1 MKRPFK
7 GLRTTEPDPS
17 YDAVIIGAGIGGLFC
32 ANLLAREGLRVLL
45 VEQHYMAGGYCSTFR
60 RKGYTFDASTHFYP
74 LLGNPDTLTGKL
86 LVELGMKT
94 RWVKMDPVDTF
105 HFPDGTRFAV
115 PAELDAYMSKVKGE
129 FPHEAEAL
137 DRFFEEVREAYLSG
151 LLYYF
156 RGRHTARFE
165 KYRRMT
171 MRDVL
176 DRCFR
181 DRKLRLLLTA
191 DCPHWGS
198 PPNRTSFVFD
208 SMLRLSYFL
217 GNYYPVH
224 GSQFFA
230 DELGQRFEEQGGHI
244 LMSTRVDKI
253 VVRDGKACGV
263 ELETTRGPLRGRRTV
278 AAGTVISNAD
288 LLLTLEE
295 MLGTEHVEPAY
306 LDSVRAMRPSFPC
319 FLVHIGLRDVPAKAI
334 DEIQGYYWNHW
345 DPDLVGRGGLRCK
358 VFAPTLYE
366 PRMAPP
372 GGQIIIL
379 QKVLEMDYAG
389 VEDWPAHKQE
399 IEDYVLGHLDDVL
412 PGASK
417 KVEVHSS
424 ASARTAWRFTL
435 NHAGAMLGWEMSPD
449 QLGEDRPDNV
459 GPVGNLFFVGHWTR
473 PGGGITPVIV
483 SAQQVAQAVVQNT
496 RSLPVSADEIM
507 RLGGALQGESR
518 GGHGSSRSPQ
528 TEALHRAASA
538 LL

>member
-7 GLRTTEPDPS
+7 GLRKTGPDEA

-45 VEQHYMAGGYCSTFR
+45 IEQHYMAGGYCSTFR

-74 LLGNPDTLTGKL
+74 LLGNPETLTGKL
-86 LVELGMKT
+86 LVEMGMT
-94 RWVKMDPVDTF
+94 TQWVKMDPVDTF
-105 HFPDGTRFAV
+105 HFPDGTSFSV
-115 PAELDAYMSKVKGE
+115 PAELDSYLHKVKQD

-156 RGRHTARFE
+156 RGRRTPRFE
-165 KYRRMT
+165 KYRAMT
-171 MRDVL
+171 MREVL
-176 DRCFR
+176 DRCFV
-181 DRKLRLLLTA
+181 DRKLKLLLTA

-230 DELGQRFEEQGGHI
+230 DELGQRFEEQGGDI
-244 LMSTRVDKI
+244 LMSTRVDEI
-253 VVRDGKACGV
+253 VVRQGRACGV
-263 ELETTRGPLRGRRTV
+263 VVETTRGPLRGRRTIG
-278 AAGTVISNAD
+278 AGTVISNAD
-288 LLLTLEE
+288 LRLTVEKLL
-295 MLGTEHVEPAY
+295 GREHVDPTY
-306 LDSVRAMRPSFPC
+306 LQGLRSLRPSFPC
-319 FLVHIGLRDVPAKAI
+319 FLVHIGLRDMPVEVI
-334 DEIQGYYWNHW
+334 DQVQGYYWNEW
-345 DPDLVGRGGLRCK
+345 DPDLVGRGGLLCK
-358 VFAPTLYE
+358 VFSPTVYE

-389 VEDWPAHKQE
+389 VDDWPKHKEE
-399 IEDYVLGHLDDVL
+399 IETYVLDHLEAVL
-412 PGASK
+412 PGSAA
-417 KVEVHSS
+417 KVDVHLS
-424 ASARTAWRFTL
+424 ASAHTARRFTL

-449 QLGEDRPDNV
+449 QLGEARPDNV
-459 GPVGNLFFVGHWTR
+459 GPVDNLFFVGHWTR

-483 SAQQVAQAVVQNT
+483 SAQHVAQAVLESSRKV
-496 RSLPVSADEIM
+496 PVSRDEIA
-507 RLGGALQGESR
+507 RLVHGPDGDVGSKERRRSSERSRQMAAALF
-518 GGHGSSRSPQ
+518 
-528 TEALHRAASA
+528 
-538 LL
+538 